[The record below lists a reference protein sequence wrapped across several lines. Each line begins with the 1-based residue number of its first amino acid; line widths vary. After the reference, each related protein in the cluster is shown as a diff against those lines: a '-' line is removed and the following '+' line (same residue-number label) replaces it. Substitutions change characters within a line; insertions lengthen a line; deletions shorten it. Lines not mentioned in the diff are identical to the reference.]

1 MKAIENSI
9 DIKLPTLS
17 YDSSLLDIQEGKSS
31 FDLTNFCT
39 LFCHAFNARN
49 PHLSQNQQKDY
60 FAITIRAMQSLVFSR
75 DEGKTVKTLQNALLV
90 DNPDLSI
97 EQLTKL
103 VKLINFHSGDDLDIL
118 ATIVARQLKS
128 FIKAGV
134 TEEDARMT
142 LLDNWYADTVF
153 KVINDVYFIQDD

>member
-1 MKAIENSI
+1 
-9 DIKLPTLS
+9 
-17 YDSSLLDIQEGKSS
+17 
-31 FDLTNFCT
+31 
-39 LFCHAFNARN
+39 
-49 PHLSQNQQKDY
+49 
-60 FAITIRAMQSLVFSR
+60 MQSLVFSR

-103 VKLINFHSGDDLDIL
+103 VNLVNFHCSDDLDIL
-118 ATIVARQLKS
+118 AAIVARQLKS

-142 LLDNWYADTVF
+142 LLENWYADTIF
-153 KVINDVYFIQDD
+153 KVINDVYFKQDD